1 MDRFSECEKTALSWF
16 DKKFLQKAGEC
27 GIIVLA
33 KTNYAFSEGVL
44 LMSANYKNWVPNGM
58 ITALSTGTVV
68 LGAGTAALMC
78 AKIDPKLKMVLAG
91 VAGAGTLA
99 CGAALAWSIYSHNK
113 FSYNGERQLSKVIV
127 EGTAEFIKLPE
138 GGTGLDVG
146 CGSGALTIACAKRN
160 PQGRMIGIDRWG
172 KEYASFSRQL
182 CEDNSAAENV
192 HNTEFRQGDA
202 CKLDFPDEYF
212 DAVTSNYVYHNVT
225 GVNKQDLI
233 RETLRVLKKGG
244 TFAIHDIMSEQRYG
258 DMQAFVREL
267 LAEGYERAEII
278 DTTDGMFM
286 SKSEAAIL
294 GLKGSSLLIGPK

>member
-1 MDRFSECEKTALSWF
+1 
-16 DKKFLQKAGEC
+16 
-27 GIIVLA
+27 
-33 KTNYAFSEGVL
+33 
-44 LMSANYKNWVPNGM
+44 MSANYKNWVPNGM
-58 ITALSTGTVV
+58 ITALSAGTVV

-78 AKIDPKLKMVLAG
+78 AKIDPKLYIDLPDGG
-91 VAGAGTLA
+91 V
-99 CGAALAWSIYSHNK
+99 
-113 FSYNGERQLSKVIV
+113 
-127 EGTAEFIKLPE
+127 
-138 GGTGLDVG
+138 GLDVG

-258 DMQAFVREL
+258 DMLSSENCL
-267 LAEGYERAEII
+267 LRDMKEQRSLTQQTECSCQRARPQFS
-278 DTTDGMFM
+278 D
-286 SKSEAAIL
+286 
-294 GLKGSSLLIGPK
+294 